1 MSSSSNGGSNP
12 SKRQRTDGN
21 NNYNNNND
29 ITNLEY
35 LPGFGNTFKSEALRG
50 ALPKGQHNPQRPP
63 YGLYAEQLSG
73 TAFTRPRGLNFRS
86 WLYRIRPSV
95 QHVPFIKIEAPNLI
109 SDFEKNGKLD
119 PNQMRWFPPEIPSS
133 QESKTDFVE
142 GLTTVGGAGSPSSKN
157 GFATHMYVA
166 NASMDNKCFC
176 NADGDF
182 LIVPQ
187 TGALTIRTEFG
198 VLYVEPKEI
207 CVVQRGMRFS
217 IDVQGP
223 SRGYILEL
231 FSKHF
236 SLPDLGP
243 IGANGL
249 ANVEDFLHPV
259 AAYEDKENIEY
270 TIVEKFGGELFKAVQ
285 SFSPFNVVAYMG
297 NYVPYKYDLQKF
309 NCMNS
314 VTYDHPDPSIYTVLT
329 CPSEEQG
336 IAVADFVIF
345 PPRWMVMEHTFR
357 PPYYHRNCM
366 CEFMGM
372 IYGVYDAKGGSTGK
386 DGKPKGFVPG
396 GSSLHSPM
404 SAHGPDANTHTKAS
418 AAPSKPHFFDGGL
431 AFMFETS
438 HMMKLTDWALNGK
451 HRDVD
456 YYKCWANLPRNFNPN
471 NKGDDD
477 GETLS
482 EWRNKA

>member
-1 MSSSSNGGSNP
+1 MTSLLNDSNPNP
-12 SKRQRTDGN
+12 SKRHRTEYSN
-21 NNYNNNND
+21 SESS
-29 ITNLEY
+29 TKLEY
-35 LPGFGNTFKSEALRG
+35 LSGFGNTFKSEALNG
-50 ALPKGQHNPQRPP
+50 ALPKGQHNPQKPP
-63 YGLYAEQLSG
+63 YGLYTEQLSG
-73 TAFTRPRGLNFRS
+73 SAFTRPRALNFRS

-95 QHVPFIKIEAPNLI
+95 QHVPFIQVEAPNLI
-109 SDFEKNGKLD
+109 SDFDKNGKLD
-119 PNQMRWFPPEIPSS
+119 PNQMRWFPPEIPAAA
-133 QESKTDFVE
+133 QAKIDFVD
-142 GLTTVGGAGSPSSKN
+142 GLKTVGGAGSPISKN

-166 NASMDNKCFC
+166 NTSMDNKCFC

-187 TGALTIRTEFG
+187 VGALSIRTEFG
-198 VLYVEPKEI
+198 VLLVEPKEI
-207 CVVQRGMRFS
+207 CVVQRGVRFS
-217 IDVQGP
+217 IGVSGP
-223 SRGYILEL
+223 SRGYVLEL
-231 FSKHF
+231 FAKHF

-249 ANVEDFLHPV
+249 ANPEDFLHPV

-270 TIVEKFGGELFKAVQ
+270 TVMEKFGGQLFKATQ
-285 SFSPFNVVAYMG
+285 TFSPFNVVAYMG
-297 NYVPYKYDLQKF
+297 NYVPYKYDLRKF

-329 CPSEEQG
+329 CQSEEPG
-336 IAVADFVIF
+336 VAVADFVIF

-372 IYGVYDAKGGSTGK
+372 IYGVYDAKGGSTGE

-404 SAHGPDANTHTKAS
+404 TAHGPDANTHAKAS
-418 AAPSKPHFFDGGL
+418 MAPLKPHFFDGGL

-438 HMMKLTDWALNGK
+438 HMMKLTEWALNGQ

-471 NKGDDD
+471 DIGVDE

-482 EWRNKA
+482 QWRGKPQKG